1 MPVSDKGL
9 FSNRKIE
16 RVDRNKHKLQD
27 AETDL
32 ERSEQKIIEQTNK
45 LNMEKFETFNP
56 IVKKFIKTE
65 MGTNFLVGKF
75 DEM

>member
-1 MPVSDKGL
+1 
-9 FSNRKIE
+9 
-16 RVDRNKHKLQD
+16 
-27 AETDL
+27 
-32 ERSEQKIIEQTNK
+32 
-45 LNMEKFETFNP
+45 MEKFETFNP